1 MMQTLSIGKY
11 RSLQHCST
19 KRGAMAVLA
28 LDHRNNLRNA
38 LKPEA
43 PDQVPDSD
51 LIEFKQHVISQV
63 SSAATAVLLDPMF
76 GAAQCV
82 ASGVLPGQV
91 GLLVAVEE
99 TGYTGDPQARQSR
112 IASGFSIAKARRMG
126 ASAVKLLVYYHPASQ
141 TAGETEALVES
152 VAHDC
157 LEQDLPLFVEPLS
170 YSIDPS
176 KKKLE
181 GDEVRQV
188 VVETARRLTHYPID
202 VLKAEFPLDIQA
214 EKDEKAWAQAC
225 AELSAA
231 SRVPWV
237 LLSASVDY
245 EIFLRQVTVACEQ
258 GASGVAVG
266 RAVWKEATKF
276 ADTERLDFLRVT
288 ALERMQR
295 LTALCEALAKPWMTF
310 YTPPALSPKW
320 YMDY

>member
-1 MMQTLSIGKY
+1 MTQTLSIGKY

-19 KRGAMAVLA
+19 KRGAIAVLA

-38 LKPEA
+38 LRPEA
-43 PDQVPDSD
+43 PDQVPDLD
-51 LIEFKQHVISQV
+51 LIEFKQQVISRV

-82 ASGVLPGQV
+82 ASGALPGQV

-99 TGYTGDPQARQSR
+99 SGYTGDPQARQSR

-141 TAGETEALVES
+141 TAGEIEALVES

-157 LEQDLPLFVEPLS
+157 QEHDLALFVEPLS

-176 KKKLE
+176 RKKLV
-181 GDEVRQV
+181 GDEVRQA

-202 VLKAEFPLDIQA
+202 VLKAEFPLDISI
-214 EKDEKAWAQAC
+214 EKDEKVWAEAC

-245 EIFLRQVTVACEQ
+245 EIFLRQVTAACEQ

-266 RAVWKEATKF
+266 RAVWKEATKLSGG
-276 ADTERLDFLRVT
+276 ERQDFLHAT
-288 ALERMQR
+288 ALVRMQR
-295 LTALCEALAKPWMTF
+295 LTALCEALAKPWIEF
-310 YTPPALSPKW
+310 YTPPALTAQW
-320 YMDY
+320 YVDY

>member
-1 MMQTLSIGKY
+1 MQSLTIGKY

-19 KRGAMAVLA
+19 KRGAIAVLA

-43 PDQVPDSD
+43 PDQVLDSD
-51 LIEFKQHVISQV
+51 LIAFKQQVISRV

-82 ASGVLPGQV
+82 ASGALPGQV

-112 IASGFSIAKARRMG
+112 IAPGFSIAKAKRMG
-126 ASAVKLLVYYHPASQ
+126 ASAVKLLVYYHPTSQ
-141 TAGETEALVES
+141 TAGEIEALVES

-157 LEQDLPLFVEPLS
+157 QEHDLALFVEPLS

-176 KKKLE
+176 KKKLA

-188 VVETARRLTHYPID
+188 VVETARRLTKYPID
-202 VLKAEFPLDIQA
+202 VLKAEFPLDISA
-214 EKDEKAWAQAC
+214 EKDERVWAEAC
-225 AELSAA
+225 AELSAT

-245 EIFLRQVTVACEQ
+245 EVFLRQVTAACEQ

-266 RAVWKEATKF
+266 RAVWKEATKL
-276 ADTERLDFLRVT
+276 AGTERLDFLRDT
-288 ALERMQR
+288 AVGRMQR
-295 LTALCEALAKPWMTF
+295 LTALCEALAKPWMAF
-310 YTPPALSPKW
+310 YAPPTLTAQW
-320 YMDY
+320 YVDY